1 MARAAPPARRA
12 RSQATG
18 RRVPRIPSATAIK
31 WTQAQ
36 VRDART
42 PRMVTLSPTIPK
54 SAAAAAREFS
64 MNKITVALL
73 LLLLFAAS
81 SFAKK
86 EKSAKDENLL
96 LQLEANFAAD
106 VAKHGHDAFL
116 TYFAEDGV
124 EIVDGGGINDKD
136 AMRKQPPWPEGTTLT
151 WTPVHAE
158 MAASGDL
165 GYTYGNYVY
174 TAKNKEGKLVANYGK
189 YTSIWKKQKDG
200 QWKVVVDMGNS
211 SPDPKTGK

>member
-1 MARAAPPARRA
+1 M
-12 RSQATG
+12 
-18 RRVPRIPSATAIK
+18 K
-31 WTQAQ
+31 
-36 VRDART
+36 
-42 PRMVTLSPTIPK
+42 TLTIVLLP
-54 SAAAAAREFS
+54 
-64 MNKITVALL
+64 LL
-73 LLLLFAAS
+73 LLAAT

-86 EKSAKDENLL
+86 EKSAKGADLL
-96 LQLEANFAAD
+96 RELEANFAAD

-124 EIVDGGGINDKD
+124 ELVDGGGINTKD
-136 AMRKQPPWPEGTTLT
+136 AMRKQPPWPEGTTLS

-158 MAASGDL
+158 MAACGEL

-211 SPDPKTGK
+211 SPDPNSTK

>member
-1 MARAAPPARRA
+1 MKR
-12 RSQATG
+12 
-18 RRVPRIPSATAIK
+18 
-31 WTQAQ
+31 
-36 VRDART
+36 
-42 PRMVTLSPTIPK
+42 
-54 SAAAAAREFS
+54 
-64 MNKITVALL
+64 ITVALL
-73 LLLLFAAS
+73 LLLLFAATS
-81 SFAKK
+81 VATKQ
-86 EKSAKDENLL
+86 KSPKGAELL
-96 LQLEANFAAD
+96 RQLEADFAAD
-106 VAKHGHDAFL
+106 VAKHGHDAFI

-124 EIVDGGGINDKD
+124 EIVDGGGIDTKD

-165 GYTYGNYVY
+165 GYTYGDYVY

-211 SPDPKTGK
+211 SPDPKAVK

>member
-1 MARAAPPARRA
+1 
-12 RSQATG
+12 
-18 RRVPRIPSATAIK
+18 
-31 WTQAQ
+31 
-36 VRDART
+36 
-42 PRMVTLSPTIPK
+42 
-54 SAAAAAREFS
+54 

-73 LLLLFAAS
+73 LPLLFTAS

-86 EKSAKDENLL
+86 EQSAKGENLL

-106 VAKHGHDAFL
+106 VVKHGHDAFL

-136 AMRKQPPWPEGTTLT
+136 A
-151 WTPVHAE
+151 
-158 MAASGDL
+158 
-165 GYTYGNYVY
+165 YGNYVY

-200 QWKVVVDMGNS
+200 EWKVVVDMGNS

>member
-1 MARAAPPARRA
+1 MIA
-12 RSQATG
+12 
-18 RRVPRIPSATAIK
+18 
-31 WTQAQ
+31 
-36 VRDART
+36 
-42 PRMVTLSPTIPK
+42 LSPDKPVQP
-54 SAAAAAREFS
+54 AAAAARELS
-64 MNKITVALL
+64 MNRITVALL
-73 LLLLFAAS
+73 LLLLFAATS
-81 SFAKK
+81 VATKQ
-86 EKSAKDENLL
+86 KSPTGADLL
-96 LQLEANFAAD
+96 RQLEADFAAD
-106 VAKHGHDAFL
+106 VAKHGHDAFI

-124 EIVDGGGINDKD
+124 EIVDGGGIDTKD

-151 WTPVHAE
+151 WTPIRAE

-211 SPDPKTGK
+211 SPDPKAGK

>member
-1 MARAAPPARRA
+1 
-12 RSQATG
+12 
-18 RRVPRIPSATAIK
+18 
-31 WTQAQ
+31 
-36 VRDART
+36 
-42 PRMVTLSPTIPK
+42 MVSLSPTIPK

-86 EKSAKDENLL
+86 EQSAKGENLL
-96 LQLEANFAAD
+96 LQLETNFAAD

-124 EIVDGGGINDKD
+124 EIVDGGGINDKE
-136 AMRKQPPWPEGTTLT
+136 AMRKQPPWPEGTSLT

-189 YTSIWKKQKDG
+189 YTSIWKKQKEG

>member
-1 MARAAPPARRA
+1 MNR
-12 RSQATG
+12 
-18 RRVPRIPSATAIK
+18 
-31 WTQAQ
+31 
-36 VRDART
+36 
-42 PRMVTLSPTIPK
+42 LTI
-54 SAAAAAREFS
+54 
-64 MNKITVALL
+64 ALL
-73 LLLLFAAS
+73 LLLLFAAPAL
-81 SFAKK
+81 AKK
-86 EKSAKDENLL
+86 DKSAQGADLL
-96 LQLEANFAAD
+96 RQLEADFAAD

-124 EIVDGGGINDKD
+124 EVVDGGGFDTKD

-151 WTPVHAE
+151 WMPVKAE

-200 QWKVVVDMGNS
+200 QWQVVVDMGNS
-211 SPDPKTGK
+211 SPDSKAGK